1 MLVVD
6 RQEVKFVG
14 GPRRKQQR
22 RGKKPKLETEKS
34 KFWGKMYQYTSTE
47 SQKKTED
54 SWKCRKCTKQS
65 SNKTATNNKCN
76 SKKNLQWTTAVRIL
90 QQNLQIL
97 KIQHQ
102 WRLSDVKE
110 IAKKAGMAR
119 KVLINE
125 TKEIT
130 QERAARGESQ
140 EERQLALPDG
150 TAFHLNLFFTWLP
163 TCSMWYSWRLQ
174 PSGSRIATVT

>member
-1 MLVVD
+1 MRLPLRGGEQAKIRDKWLADALYDCGDQPMLVVD

-34 KFWGKMYQYTSTE
+34 KFWGKMYQCTSTE

-119 KVLINE
+119 KVLI
-125 TKEIT
+125 KRD
-130 QERAARGESQ
+130 ERDSPRE
-140 EERQLALPDG
+140 
-150 TAFHLNLFFTWLP
+150 
-163 TCSMWYSWRLQ
+163 
-174 PSGSRIATVT
+174 GS